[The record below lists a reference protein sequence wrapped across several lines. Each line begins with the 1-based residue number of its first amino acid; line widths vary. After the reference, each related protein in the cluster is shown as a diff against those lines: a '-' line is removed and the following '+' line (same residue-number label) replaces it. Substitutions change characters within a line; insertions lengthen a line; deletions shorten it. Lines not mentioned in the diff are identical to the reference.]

1 MPTPPTVEPTMPCL
15 PLRTVPL
22 DEHDTS
28 YFADSAS
35 TRNFSIV
42 FSVNIRMQRYNQDVP
57 EVGTP
62 SLFNIIYFLMGDVVA
77 VFWQGL
83 WCNDELPIVWHIQC
97 NLLETGSRE
106 HVFVSRRT
114 NGIETH

>member
-35 TRNFSIV
+35 IRSFSIV
-42 FSVNIRMQRYNQDVP
+42 FSVNMVTKIRQICETSKVFPRKVQAV
-57 EVGTP
+57 
-62 SLFNIIYFLMGDVVA
+62 LFLIYVNNNVRA
-77 VFWQGL
+77 HKSRA
-83 WCNDELPIVWHIQC
+83 NDDL
-97 NLLETGSRE
+97 
-106 HVFVSRRT
+106 
-114 NGIETH
+114 